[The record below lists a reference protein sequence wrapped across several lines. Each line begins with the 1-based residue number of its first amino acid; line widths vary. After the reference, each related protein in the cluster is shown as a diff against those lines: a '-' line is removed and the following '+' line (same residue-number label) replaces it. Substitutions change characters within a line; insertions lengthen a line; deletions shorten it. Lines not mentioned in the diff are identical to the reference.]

1 MAGHQWAKV
10 EAQTTGTISW
20 GLFLARLNPG
30 AQLTFEQ
37 AQVTDELWLPKRLFL
52 AGTGRVGLLKRV
64 AQDEE
69 IQWSNY
75 RKFSVESKV
84 LTEPRTKN

>member
-1 MAGHQWAKV
+1 MGESRSTNHRDYLL
-10 EAQTTGTISW
+10 
-20 GLFLARLNPG
+20 GLFLARLDPG

-37 AQVTDELWLPKRLFL
+37 AQVSDELWFPKRLFM
-52 AGTGRVGLLKRV
+52 TGSGRLGLLKRV

-75 RKFSVESKV
+75 RKFSVKSEV
-84 LTEPRTKN
+84 LTEPPRSKN

>member
-1 MAGHQWAKV
+1 M
-10 EAQTTGTISW
+10 TGSGRL
-20 GLFLARLNPG
+20 GL
-30 AQLTFEQ
+30 
-37 AQVTDELWLPKRLFL
+37 VKRL
-52 AGTGRVGLLKRV
+52 

-84 LTEPRTKN
+84 LTDPLPRPKN